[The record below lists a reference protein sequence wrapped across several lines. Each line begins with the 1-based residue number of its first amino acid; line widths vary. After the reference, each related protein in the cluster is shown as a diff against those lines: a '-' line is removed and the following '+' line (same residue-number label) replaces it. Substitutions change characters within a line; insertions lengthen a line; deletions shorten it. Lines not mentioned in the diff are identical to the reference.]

1 MRETPPGLPRPWI
14 LTHGPERWHFGERPL
29 VLGRLPDSDVVI
41 TDPEVSR
48 IHAWL
53 VPTPQGP
60 VLVNRGQH
68 GVQVNGEW
76 VSTPRCLSAGDAIT
90 IGRATYCLEMGPP
103 AESDAPRAARGFPK
117 RLGSW
122 VARYGP
128 SEVLGTVTA
137 VVVAVAMQRWTGS
150 LVAAAYAAVLS
161 ETWAFYAVLYLR
173 DCVAAAHRL
182 GRQGRPFRPRECL
195 EVGRG
200 LVMEFGAAEVLDAAL
215 VRPCCLA
222 VGLRWPGGSLGA
234 LTGKLAADLLF
245 YGPVIAAHEWRRAHG
260 TPPPQ
265 ERQLRITDPQMPQP

>member
-137 VVVAVAMQRWTGS
+137 VVVAVAMHIPSTAINAGNNRIN
-150 LVAAAYAAVLS
+150 
-161 ETWAFYAVLYLR
+161 
-173 DCVAAAHRL
+173 HR
-182 GRQGRPFRPRECL
+182 
-195 EVGRG
+195 
-200 LVMEFGAAEVLDAAL
+200 
-215 VRPCCLA
+215 
-222 VGLRWPGGSLGA
+222 PGGVTSGSCA
-234 LTGKLAADLLF
+234 KSGRMVTSA
-245 YGPVIAAHEWRRAHG
+245 IRS
-260 TPPPQ
+260 
-265 ERQLRITDPQMPQP
+265 